1 MINGHES
8 WTANRRR
15 YPVRRRHVAAA
26 AIAAGSV
33 LALAACS
40 STPAETT
47 ATSPVASTSP
57 TAETG
62 TGSPEPESTK
72 SESAGDDE
80 TTAADKPEKTGNPIL
95 DGERQVVIAPTDTF
109 ETVLHVDDKG
119 HLALTDGG
127 SDSTLF
133 VLVPVNDDKHWIRT
147 AKADSSGEQACI
159 GLSMQSSGPAMLDA
173 APCDAAKSGQLFTIA
188 SKGEVE
194 GKFRYAIKGDKG
206 YNVRALDDE
215 GVQAVAGASGKG
227 TTFGFADNGKAPAGP
242 GD

>member
-1 MINGHES
+1 M
-8 WTANRRR
+8 
-15 YPVRRRHVAAA
+15 RRRHVAAA

-40 STPAETT
+40 STPADTT
-47 ATSPVASTSP
+47 AASPAGSTPSATTP
-57 TAETG
+57 AAETG
-62 TGSPEPESTK
+62 AGSAEAEP
-72 SESAGDDE
+72 
-80 TTAADKPEKTGNPIL
+80 TTEAADDGAGATAEKPEKTGNPVL
-95 DGERQVVIAPTDTF
+95 DGERQIVIAPTDTY

-119 HLALTDGG
+119 HLALTDGD
-127 SDSTLF
+127 SDTTLF
-133 VLVPVNDDKHWIRT
+133 VLVPVNDEKHWIRT

-173 APCDAAKSGQLFTIA
+173 APCDASASGQLFTIQ

-242 GD
+242 GAE